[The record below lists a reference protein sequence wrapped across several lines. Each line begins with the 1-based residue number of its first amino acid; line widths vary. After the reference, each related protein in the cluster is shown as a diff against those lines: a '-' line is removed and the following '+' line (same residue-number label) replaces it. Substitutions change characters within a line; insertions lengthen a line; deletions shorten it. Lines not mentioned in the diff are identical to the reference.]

1 LPLPCGRPVDGQ
13 LPRES
18 GGPPRTAARPTP
30 QVVQERLGYAGFG
43 ITLDIYSPVAEGLH
57 GDAANL
63 VARLI
68 AGSVRTPLA
77 NAGRG
82 DND

>member
-1 LPLPCGRPVDGQ
+1 
-13 LPRES
+13 
-18 GGPPRTAARPTP
+18 
-30 QVVQERLGYAGFG
+30 VQERLGYAGFG

-82 DND
+82 YND

>member
-1 LPLPCGRPVDGQ
+1 
-13 LPRES
+13 
-18 GGPPRTAARPTP
+18 
-30 QVVQERLGYAGFG
+30 VQERLGHAGIG
-43 ITLDIYSPVAEGLH
+43 ITLDIYSHVALGLH

-82 DND
+82 YND